1 MLDFLVMEVLVL
13 TVGPAVWPSVV
24 RSARRACNTWSGWWT
39 GGRSNDMNE
48 EEQMP
53 VAMNIQFTEE
63 DLPQGS
69 SIDIFKSHSVD
80 DDNVQTKA
88 KADPAP
94 ASGPTVDSSSR
105 PTPPATAKAN
115 LTCTSTSTT
124 RVEPVLTADT
134 DSDTDSDATA
144 AIIANGIK
152 AAEAFKKDLAK
163 AQSQDWQEEAPSKA
177 KARAHASAGRE
188 HGYVYGYGGYAYECD
203 HGYGGYAYEYDY
215 GYGGYTIVYGPSGNQ
230 VSSAASGDFINSAL
244 EKAHYFQ
251 MDLAR
256 AQGKAVLKQYY

>member
-39 GGRSNDMNE
+39 GGRSN
-48 EEQMP
+48 EEQPM
-53 VAMNIQFTEE
+53 AMAMDIQFTEE

-69 SIDIFKSHSVD
+69 SIDMCKCKD
-80 DDNVQTKA
+80 NDNVQTKGKA
-88 KADPAP
+88 KAAP
-94 ASGPTVDSSSR
+94 GPRVDSSSR
-105 PTPPATAKAN
+105 PTPTAKAN
-115 LTCTSTSTT
+115 LTSTSAT
-124 RVEPVLTADT
+124 RVEPVLTAD
-134 DSDTDSDATA
+134 SDTTA

-152 AAEAFKKDLAK
+152 AAEAFKADLAK
-163 AQSQDWQEEAPSKA
+163 AQGQDWQEEAASKA
-177 KARAHASAGRE
+177 KARAHTSATGGRD

-203 HGYGGYAYEYDY
+203 HGYGSYAYEYDY

-256 AQGKAVLKQYY
+256 AQSKAVSKQCYY